1 MGNLVMPKNSADA
14 LEMRGVLE
22 VYNEKNDWMDNA
34 SFIGKMKEKLGQPY
48 QEPQAY
54 TKKTQI
60 SSYFGFIN
68 WENPTNSQSKRRITD
83 SGKRFLTALENDDE
97 DAVFEE
103 ILKSI
108 ETKTFGRNALG
119 VTSDSDIEPP
129 QLFIKCVLTL
139 GYLKRQEFGYILEKL
154 DRENANIL
162 NLLSLISIN
171 RLRDKTTYTVS
182 PTYGDA
188 KPITALVNWNFFQ
201 INGKD
206 GNQDKIIINNKV
218 VTKYINR
225 LEKLQAFNNAQ
236 PSTLGSFVE
245 QDTSDI
251 HQNDKNII
259 YYGPPGTG
267 KSFLVNNLLRF
278 KEARVERITFHPEFD
293 YSSFVGSYKPT
304 MVDDINEQGS
314 EIRYEFTPQVF
325 TKIYVDAWNDLSNDY
340 YLVVE
345 EINRGN
351 CSEIFG
357 DIFQLLDRNSNYP
370 VTSSKELRDYL
381 VKKLNPSVLVYA
393 DKLILPPNLSI
404 IATMNTSDQSLFP
417 MDSAF
422 KRRWDWE
429 YIPID
434 YEISDMNP
442 SSKYFVQLSVTEQFS
457 WIEFIQKVN
466 SVIKCNVNLG
476 MDKYIGNYFVKP
488 KSDEIDVKLFI
499 NKVLFYLW
507 NDVFKDEIED
517 ESIFKD
523 GTTYEDFFPIGTQG
537 IEKLREILTDL
548 RVEIHE
554 SRNV

>member
-466 SVIKCNVNLG
+466 SVIKSNVNLG

>member
-171 RLRDKTTYTVS
+171 RLRNQTTYTVS

-466 SVIKCNVNLG
+466 SVIKSNVNLG